1 MKKLIKNISRLFG
14 GLASKKKQPDPRA
27 ELEQAIARL
36 PGLAQSL
43 KLHNLDLSKED
54 AVHVFGYG
62 SLPGKPHY
70 PPTEMNTAYLP
81 GYRRDFCCRSIRSGT
96 HEFSGLTLGLVK
108 DSDAA
113 VKGKIM
119 SYRGL
124 KLTDLVDMLNEF
136 ASREVP
142 STAIYVFQIKKVI
155 DEHGKEAHA
164 ITCVADT
171 KAPGF
176 VGDALGK
183 EVREVLS
190 DEERKEASLWRKAS
204 IIAQAAGYL
213 VQGKRHTTNK
223 SYMDRFVRYNL
234 DNHPTE
240 VDDNADPVQKE
251 LQKKVING
259 ENQMRELINAVDT
272 MRGIL
277 KPATRQWLEKIEKK
291 QWDHFLKDQKNLEDK
306 AAKQAAAKQAAAE
319 KAAAEKIKN
328 DPDAPENIVPPP
340 LIPKDKK
347 LDLNSRTPDSFFP
360 SF

>member
-1 MKKLIKNISRLFG
+1 MKKLIKSIRHLFG
-14 GLASKKKQPDPRA
+14 GLASKKQKPDPRA
-27 ELEQAIARL
+27 ELEKAIARL
-36 PGLAQSL
+36 PGLTQSL

-108 DSDAA
+108 DKEAA

-124 KLTDLVDMLNEF
+124 NMSELIDMLNEF

-142 STAIYVFQIKKVI
+142 STAIYVFQIKKVV
-155 DEHGKEAHA
+155 DENGQEAHA

-183 EVREVLS
+183 EVREVLNE
-190 DEERKEASLWRKAS
+190 DERKEASLWRKAS
-204 IIAQAAGYL
+204 IISQAAGYL
-213 VQGKRHTTNK
+213 TLGKRHTTNK

-240 VDDNADPVQKE
+240 IDDNADPVQKE
-251 LQKKVING
+251 LQKKVIHG
-259 ENQMRELINAVDT
+259 EKQMRELIDAVDK
-272 MRGIL
+272 MRGML
-277 KPATRQWLEKIEKK
+277 KPATRKWLEKIEAK
-291 QWDHFLKDQKNLEDK
+291 QWDHFLKDQKILDEK
-306 AAKQAAAKQAAAE
+306 AAKQAAAKQAAAD

-328 DPDAPENIVPPP
+328 DPDAPENNVPPP
-340 LIPKDKK
+340 LIPTDKK
-347 LDLNSRTPDSFFP
+347 LDLNARTKDSFFP

>member
-1 MKKLIKNISRLFG
+1 MKKLIKSIRRLFG
-14 GLASKKKQPDPRA
+14 GVASKKTKPDPRA
-27 ELEQAIARL
+27 ELEKAVARL

-43 KLHNLDLSKED
+43 KLHNIDLSQED

-70 PPTEMNTAYLP
+70 PPTGMETAYLP

-108 DSDAA
+108 DKEAA

-124 KLTDLVDMLNEF
+124 NLSELTDMLNEF

-142 STAIYVFQIKKVI
+142 STAIYVFQIKKVV
-155 DEHGKEAHA
+155 DEQGREVHA

-183 EVREVLS
+183 EVREVLTE
-190 DEERKEASLWRKAS
+190 EERKEASLWRKAS

-223 SYMDRFVRYNL
+223 SYMDRFVRYDL
-234 DNHPTE
+234 DHNPTVIDE
-240 VDDNADPVQKE
+240 NADPVQKD
-251 LQKKVING
+251 LQRKVING
-259 ENQMRELINAVDT
+259 ENQMRELIKAVDT

-291 QWDHFLKDQKNLEDK
+291 QWDHFLKDRKILEDK
-306 AAKQAAAKQAAAE
+306 AARQAAAKQEAAE

-347 LDLNSRTPDSFFP
+347 ITRLSDSLFP